1 MCKKD
6 ADTCNMNSKPTSAFG
21 VFWFEIWERRIESEE
36 IRLYLVY
43 MYEDVLKIA

>member
-6 ADTCNMNSKPTSAFG
+6 ADTCKLNQNLHLLLG
-21 VFWFEIWERRIESEE
+21 VFWFEIRERGIESEE